1 MSLVGDKDCALS
13 LVISTLLSLV
23 DYKKWSVSFVHYK
36 EWLMSLVDF
45 RLGGPY
51 TCTTL
56 SVLLSYIGTLAKFT
70 HILTKNV
77 LTAQVYN

>member
-45 RLGGPY
+45 RLGGPFH
-51 TCTTL
+51 
-56 SVLLSYIGTLAKFT
+56 GG
-70 HILTKNV
+70 
-77 LTAQVYN
+77 